1 MLTDP
6 VVKTTSEIVSF
17 VGFEVTLVLAAV
29 VESLSME
36 VVICS

>member
-6 VVKTTSEIVSF
+6 VVMTTSEVVSF
-17 VGFEVTLVLAAV
+17 VSFEVTLVFAAV

-36 VVICS
+36 DGLCS